1 MKHLTLN
8 NGVSIP
14 QLGLGTYRI
23 GSSEESV
30 YNAVRSAIDQGY
42 RHIDTAA
49 FYQNEAPIGK
59 AIRDSGISRDNLFV
73 TTKLWGD
80 DIVNE
85 RIEQAF
91 DKSMRLLDIDYL
103 DLYLVHWPV
112 KNKVAYA
119 WQKLE
124 QIYAAEKTR
133 AIGVSN
139 HLQHHLEEILSS
151 GEVKPVVN
159 QIEYHPY
166 LTSEQLVSW
175 CKSHDIICQSWSPL
189 GSSKI
194 PLLEEE
200 TLIEI
205 GNKYLKSSA
214 QIVLRWNIEQ
224 GIITIPKSSNAKR
237 QAENYN
243 IFDFQLTPD
252 EVKVISALN
261 KDYRTGIHPDEIGF

>member
-14 QLGLGTYRI
+14 QLGLGTYRL
-23 GSSEESV
+23 GSSDESV
-30 YNAVRSAIDQGY
+30 YNAVRSAIDLGY

-59 AIRDSGISRDNLFV
+59 AIMDSGVSRDNLFV

-205 GNKYLKSSA
+205 GNKYQKSSA

-252 EVKVISALN
+252 EVKEISALN

>member
-1 MKHLTLN
+1 MKHLILN

-261 KDYRTGIHPDEIGF
+261 KDHRTGIHPDEIGF

>member
-14 QLGLGTYRI
+14 QLGLGTYRL
-23 GSSEESV
+23 GSSDESV
-30 YNAVRSAIDQGY
+30 YNAVRSAIDLGY

-59 AIRDSGISRDNLFV
+59 AIRDSGVSRDNLFV

-112 KNKVAYA
+112 KSKVAYA

-124 QIYAAEKTR
+124 QIYAAGKTR

-139 HLQHHLEEILSS
+139 HLQHHLEEILDIA
-151 GEVKPVVN
+151 ETKPAVN

-166 LTSEQLVSW
+166 ITSEQLVSW

-205 GNKYLKSSA
+205 GNKYQKSSA

>member
-1 MKHLTLN
+1 MKNLTLN

-139 HLQHHLEEILSS
+139 HLQHHLEEILNIA
-151 GEVKPVVN
+151 ETKPAVN

-205 GNKYLKSSA
+205 GNKYQKSSA

-252 EVKVISALN
+252 EVKEISALN

>member
-1 MKHLTLN
+1 MKHLILN

-139 HLQHHLEEILSS
+139 HLQHHLEEILNIA
-151 GEVKPVVN
+151 ETKPAVN

-205 GNKYLKSSA
+205 GNKYQKSSA

-252 EVKVISALN
+252 EVKEISALN

>member
-1 MKHLTLN
+1 MKHLILN

-252 EVKVISALN
+252 EVKEISALN

>member
-205 GNKYLKSSA
+205 GNKYQKSSA

-252 EVKVISALN
+252 EVKEISALN